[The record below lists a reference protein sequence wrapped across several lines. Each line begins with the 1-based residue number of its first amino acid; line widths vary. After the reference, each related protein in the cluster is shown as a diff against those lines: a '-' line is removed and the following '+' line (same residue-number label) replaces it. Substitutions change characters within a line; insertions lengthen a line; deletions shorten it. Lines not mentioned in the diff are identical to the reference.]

1 MANLNRVFLIG
12 NLTRDPELRYIPNG
26 TAVANVGLA
35 VNRRY
40 KDANGNLQD
49 EVCYVTVVLWGRQAE
64 TASQYLK
71 KGSPAFVEGR
81 LQYRTW
87 EQDGKKRST
96 LEVRCERLQFLG
108 PSTGAQGRVPSDVEG
123 LGGRRGE
130 GEAPA
135 AGEPEDETAEAA
147 RTAPSAAPSEHAGD
161 DVPF

>member
-26 TAVANVGLA
+26 TAVANLGLA

-40 KDANGNLQD
+40 KDANGNLQE

-64 TASQYLK
+64 TASQYLA
-71 KGSPAFVEGR
+71 KGRPIFVEGR

-96 LEVRCERLQFLG
+96 LEVRGERIQFLG
-108 PSTGAQGRVPSDVEG
+108 SKPGS
-123 LGGRRGE
+123 
-130 GEAPA
+130 EAPA
-135 AGEPEDETAEAA
+135 GEAEEEAA
-147 RTAPSAAPSEHAGD
+147 ADGAPRPVTTTADTPAAPSPGAGD